1 MVYGNCLWKKHLPLT
16 QANIIH
22 SMADG
27 VAPRFV
33 GTSVSRCPFDD
44 SSAQNQKLT
53 TDSIRCDANIN
64 KTIFPPFRYQHWL
77 MFQEKCESEKIE
89 ESEKWIRE
97 NG

>member
-27 VAPRFV
+27 VAPRLV
-33 GTSVSRCPFDD
+33 GTSVSRCSFDD
-44 SSAQNQKLT
+44 SFDQYQKLT

-64 KTIFPPFRYQHWL
+64 KTIWPPFWH
-77 MFQEKCESEKIE
+77 
-89 ESEKWIRE
+89 
-97 NG
+97 